1 LFPPIIH
8 ARADGQSYFANDTRD
23 NARCSPEKGVFYMSD
38 QVNGAE
44 QANGQAAASPIVV
57 LAQYIKDLSFENPN
71 APQSLM
77 AGQPQPQVSVGVDV
91 QAQAAGENIYEV
103 SLEVRCEAKQED
115 AVAFIVELTYSGV
128 FQLNG
133 VPEEHVAPVV
143 MIEGPRLLFPFARAI
158 VADATRDGGYPPL
171 MLAPFDFVDMFR
183 RKAAAA
189 QAQQQEAA
197 ASAPAET
204 PF

>member
-1 LFPPIIH
+1 
-8 ARADGQSYFANDTRD
+8 
-23 NARCSPEKGVFYMSD
+23 MSD
-38 QVNGAE
+38 QNNGAGE
-44 QANGQAAASPIVV
+44 TAQAAASPITV
-57 LAQYIKDLSFENPN
+57 LAQYVKDFSFENPN

-77 AGQPQPQVSVGVDV
+77 AGQPQPQVSIAVDV
-91 QAQAAGENIYEV
+91 QAQGAGENIYEV
-103 SLEVRCEAKQED
+103 GLEIRAEAKQGEN
-115 AVAFIVELTYSGV
+115 VAFIVELTYAGV
-128 FQLNG
+128 FQLNS
-133 VPEEHVAPVV
+133 VPDEHVAPVV

-189 QAQQQEAA
+189 QAQQPANGAA
-197 ASAPAET
+197 PSEP

>member
-1 LFPPIIH
+1 
-8 ARADGQSYFANDTRD
+8 
-23 NARCSPEKGVFYMSD
+23 MSD
-38 QVNGAE
+38 QVNGAG
-44 QANGQAAASPIVV
+44 AQAAQSPISV
-57 LAQYIKDLSFENPN
+57 LAQYVKDFSFENPN
-71 APQSLM
+71 APESLM
-77 AGQPQPQVSVGVDV
+77 AGRPQPQVSIGVDV

-103 SLEVRCEAKQED
+103 ALEIRAEAKQGD
-115 AVAFIVELTYSGV
+115 DVAFIAELTYAGV

-189 QAQQQEAA
+189 QAQQQANGAA
-197 ASAPAET
+197 PQGQP